1 MADIDTLYANTEA
14 YIKALEGTYLSKY
27 IADKTSTPSDYNN
40 DVKSFCILSHA
51 ALEEFTETI
60 AITVMNT
67 TVDNFINLHKVTEPL
82 VSLMHF
88 KSNGDSY
95 LSKSE
100 NDDKIE
106 IISSYDYI
114 RLKLTEIKER
124 FSKEVFN
131 NHGVS
136 LKYIK
141 QLLMP
146 VAIDITTDATLLN
159 SLKQLAK
166 ERGSYAH
173 KFLEKGSV
181 KKSIA
186 PEDAKTI
193 VSDCLIL
200 CVDIKEKA
208 KARIT

>member
-1 MADIDTLYANTEA
+1 MADIDTLYSDTEG
-14 YIKALEGTYLSKY
+14 YVKNLETTYLSKH
-27 IADKTSTPSDYNN
+27 IALKTSSPSDYNN

-51 ALEEFTETI
+51 ALEEFTETV
-60 AITVMNT
+60 AITVMDK
-67 TVDNFINLHKVTEPL
+67 TVDNFVNHHKITEPL
-82 VSLMHF
+82 VALMHF
-88 KSNGDSY
+88 KSNGDVY

-100 NDDKIE
+100 DDDKIE
-106 IISSYDYI
+106 TVTSYDYI
-114 RLKLTEIKER
+114 RLKLAEIKDR

-146 VAIDITTDATLLN
+146 VSIDISTDPTLLN
-159 SLKQLAK
+159 SLKLLAR

-173 KFLEKGSV
+173 KFLDKGSI

-186 PEDAKTI
+186 PEDAQTI
-193 VSDCLIL
+193 VTDCLKL
-200 CVDIKEKA
+200 CFDIKEKA
-208 KARIT
+208 KAKI

>member
-1 MADIDTLYANTEA
+1 MADIDRLYSDTDGYVKN
-14 YIKALEGTYLSKY
+14 LETTYLSKY
-27 IADKTSTPSDYNN
+27 IANKTSTPADYNN

-60 AITVMNT
+60 AITVMDK
-67 TVDNFINLHKVTEPL
+67 TVDNFVLHHKITEPL

-88 KSNGDSY
+88 KSNGDTY

-100 NDDKIE
+100 DDDKIE
-106 IISSYDYI
+106 TIASYDYI
-114 RLKLTEIKER
+114 RARLVEIKDR

-146 VAIDITTDATLLN
+146 VSIDIPNDPTLMN
-159 SLKQLAK
+159 SLKLLAK

-173 KFLEKGSV
+173 KFLDKGSI

-193 VSDCLIL
+193 VKDCLKL
-200 CVDIKEKA
+200 CFDIKEKA
-208 KARIT
+208 KAKI

>member
-1 MADIDTLYANTEA
+1 MAEIDRLYSDTEG
-14 YIKALEGTYLSKY
+14 YIKNLEITYLSRY
-27 IADKTSTPSDYNN
+27 IADKTSSPTDYNN

-51 ALEEFTETI
+51 AFEEYTETI
-60 AITVMNT
+60 AIIVMDK
-67 TVDNFINLHKVTEPL
+67 TVDNFVTHHRITESL

-88 KSNGDSY
+88 KANGDAY

-100 NDDKIE
+100 DDDKIE
-106 IISSYDYI
+106 IITSYDYI
-114 RLKLTEIKER
+114 RLRLAEIKER

-146 VAIDITTDATLLN
+146 VSIDISSDPILLN
-159 SLKQLAK
+159 SLKLLAK

-173 KFLEKGSV
+173 KFLEKGSI

-193 VSDCLIL
+193 VTDCLRL
-200 CVDIKEKA
+200 CFDIKEKA
-208 KARIT
+208 KVKI

>member
-1 MADIDTLYANTEA
+1 MADIDKLYSDTEG
-14 YIKALEGTYLSKY
+14 YVKQLESIYLSKY
-27 IADKTSTPSDYNN
+27 IADKTSSPKDFDN

-51 ALEEFTETI
+51 ALEEFSETI
-60 AITVMNT
+60 AITVMDK
-67 TVDNFINLHKVTEPL
+67 TVENFITNHKISEPL

-88 KSNGDSY
+88 KSNGASY

-100 NDDKIE
+100 DDDKIE
-106 IISSYDYI
+106 ILTSYDYI
-114 RLKLTEIKER
+114 RLKLLEIKER

-136 LKYIK
+136 LKYLK

-146 VAIDITTDATLLN
+146 VSIDIINDVTLLN
-159 SLKQLAK
+159 SLKLLAK

-186 PEDAKTI
+186 PEAASTI
-193 VSDCLIL
+193 VSDCLKL
-200 CVDIKEKA
+200 CFDIKEKA
-208 KARIT
+208 KAKI